1 MNILFVRLSY
11 IGDVLHATPAAR
23 WIKEQYPDAKLHWI
37 VTPSMVDLL
46 QGNPYVDKIIPWER
60 DEYEAHSKKLHIPT
74 MWRMWWDLKA
84 KLEPYKF
91 DVAVD
96 VQGRLITGLVLLASG
111 APIRL
116 GLGGTKELNWLFTNY
131 KTKPSTEHVIKRY
144 VEVAQLLTKA
154 ITEHANLDTSLN
166 IDKYGIE
173 SSCSLNESN
182 ANTLYHMDFQV
193 PTNLHSWAE
202 NQWKSIDNDVSLH
215 RGVVETPLRIG
226 LVLGTSWATKEWPQE
241 KWYSLIKSLQYR
253 ANFVCLGGP
262 KEAAQYK
269 PLMDSLTDEGIDKIV
284 LNMLGKTTLQ
294 ELGALIESCDVVVT
308 ADTGA
313 LHIALAL
320 NKPVVALFGPT
331 DPKLWGPLTGNFKV
345 LVNDE
350 LDCLGCR
357 KRRCPKSDQYC
368 MSGIEAVRVKK
379 AIFELI
385 GDTHGKV

>member
-11 IGDVLHATPAAR
+11 IGDILHATPAAR

-37 VTPSMVDLL
+37 VTPSMVELL
-46 QGNPYVDKIIPWER
+46 DGNPYVDEIIPWER

-74 MWRMWWDLKA
+74 MWRMWWELKA

-131 KTKPSTEHVIKRY
+131 KSKPSTDHVIKRY
-144 VEVAQLLTKA
+144 VEVAQLLKEA
-154 ITEHANLDTSLN
+154 VARQADLDTPLKTVDNLLEPETLN
-166 IDKYGIE
+166 NV
-173 SSCSLNESN
+173 S
-182 ANTLYHMDFQV
+182 ANKMYHMDFYV
-193 PTNLHSWAE
+193 PSKLHTWAE
-202 NQWKSIDNDVSLH
+202 EQWKTIDNHTSLN
-215 RGVVETPLRIG
+215 RGEVEKPLRVG

-262 KEAAQYK
+262 KESTQYK
-269 PLMDSLTDEGIDKIV
+269 PLMDSLAAEGIDQIM

-294 ELGALIESCDVVVT
+294 EVGALIESCDVVVT
-308 ADTGA
+308 ADTGS

-331 DPKLWGPLTGNFKV
+331 DPKLWGPLTGTFKV
-345 LVNDE
+345 LINDE

-357 KRRCPKSDQYC
+357 KRRCPKPDQYC
-368 MSGIEAVRVKK
+368 MSGIEPVRVKK

-385 GDTHGKV
+385 GDRNGKV

>member
-11 IGDVLHATPAAR
+11 IGDILHATPAAR
-23 WIKEQYPDAKLHWI
+23 WIKEQHPDAKLHWI
-37 VTPSMVDLL
+37 VTPSMVELL
-46 QGNPYVDKIIPWER
+46 DGNPYVDEIIPWER

-74 MWRMWWDLKA
+74 MWRMWWELKA

-91 DVAVD
+91 DVAID

-111 APIRL
+111 ATIRL

-131 KTKPSTEHVIKRY
+131 KSKPSTDHVIKRY
-144 VEVAQLLTKA
+144 VEVAQLLKEA
-154 ITEHANLDTSLN
+154 VAKQADLDTPLKTADNVLEPETLN
-166 IDKYGIE
+166 NVSAKKM
-173 SSCSLNESN
+173 
-182 ANTLYHMDFQV
+182 YHMDFHV
-193 PTNLHSWAE
+193 PSTLHTWAE
-202 NQWKSIDNDVSLH
+202 EQWKTIDNHTSLN
-215 RGVVETPLRIG
+215 RGEVEKPLRVG

-262 KEAAQYK
+262 KESTQYK
-269 PLMDSLTDEGIDKIV
+269 PLMDSLTAEGIDQIM

-294 ELGALIESCDVVVT
+294 EVGALIESCDVVVT
-308 ADTGA
+308 ADTGS

-331 DPKLWGPLTGNFKV
+331 DPKLWGPLTGTFKV

-357 KRRCPKSDQYC
+357 KRRCPKPDQYC
-368 MSGIEAVRVKK
+368 MSGIEPVRVKK

-385 GDTHGKV
+385 GDRNGKV

>member
-11 IGDVLHATPAAR
+11 IGDILHATPAAR

-37 VTPSMVDLL
+37 VTPSMVELL
-46 QGNPYVDKIIPWER
+46 DGNSYVDEIIPWER

-74 MWRMWWDLKA
+74 MWRMWWELKA

-91 DVAVD
+91 DVAID

-111 APIRL
+111 ATIRL

-131 KTKPSTEHVIKRY
+131 KSKPSTDHVIKRY
-144 VEVAQLLTKA
+144 VEVAQLLKEA
-154 ITEHANLDTSLN
+154 VAKQADLDTPLKTADNVLEPETLN
-166 IDKYGIE
+166 NVSAKKM
-173 SSCSLNESN
+173 
-182 ANTLYHMDFQV
+182 YHMDFHV
-193 PTNLHSWAE
+193 PSKLHTWAE
-202 NQWKSIDNDVSLH
+202 EQWETIDNHTSLN
-215 RGVVETPLRIG
+215 RGEVEKPLRVG

-262 KEAAQYK
+262 KESTQYK
-269 PLMDSLTDEGIDKIV
+269 PLMDSLAAEGIDQIM

-294 ELGALIESCDVVVT
+294 EVGALIESCDVVVT
-308 ADTGA
+308 ADTGS

-331 DPKLWGPLTGNFKV
+331 DPKLWGPLTGTFKV

-357 KRRCPKSDQYC
+357 KRRCPKPDQYC
-368 MSGIEAVRVKK
+368 MSGIEPVRVKK

-385 GDTHGKV
+385 GDRNGKV

>member
-11 IGDVLHATPAAR
+11 IGDILHATPAAR

-37 VTPSMVDLL
+37 VTPSMVELL
-46 QGNPYVDKIIPWER
+46 DGNPYVDEIIPWER

-74 MWRMWWDLKA
+74 MWRMWWELKA

-131 KTKPSTEHVIKRY
+131 KSKPSTDHVIKRY
-144 VEVAQLLTKA
+144 VEVAQLLKEA
-154 ITEHANLDTSLN
+154 VAKQADLDTPLKTVDNLLEPETLN
-166 IDKYGIE
+166 NVSAKKM
-173 SSCSLNESN
+173 
-182 ANTLYHMDFQV
+182 YHMDFYV
-193 PTNLHSWAE
+193 PSKLHTWAE
-202 NQWKSIDNDVSLH
+202 EQWKTVDNHTSLN
-215 RGVVETPLRIG
+215 RGEVEKPLRVG

-262 KEAAQYK
+262 KESTQYK
-269 PLMDSLTDEGIDKIV
+269 PLMDSLTAEGIDQIM

-294 ELGALIESCDVVVT
+294 EVGALIESCDVVVT
-308 ADTGA
+308 ADTGS

-331 DPKLWGPLTGNFKV
+331 DPKLWGPLTGTFKV

-357 KRRCPKSDQYC
+357 KRRCPKPDQYC
-368 MSGIEAVRVKK
+368 MSGIEPVRVKK

-385 GDTHGKV
+385 GDRNGKV

>member
-11 IGDVLHATPAAR
+11 IGDILHATPAAR

-37 VTPSMVDLL
+37 VTPSMVELL
-46 QGNPYVDKIIPWER
+46 EGNPYVDEIIPWER

-74 MWRMWWDLKA
+74 MWRMWWELKG

-131 KTKPSTEHVIKRY
+131 KTKPSTDHVIKRY
-144 VEVAQLLTKA
+144 VEVAQLLKEAVTKQ
-154 ITEHANLDTSLN
+154 TNLEIPLKPVDNGLDPDTLHTISA
-166 IDKYGIE
+166 KKM
-173 SSCSLNESN
+173 
-182 ANTLYHMDFQV
+182 YHMDFYV
-193 PTNLHSWAE
+193 PSKLHTWAE
-202 NQWKSIDNDVSLH
+202 EQWKTIDNHSSLN
-215 RGVVETPLRIG
+215 RGEVEKPLRVG

-262 KEAAQYK
+262 KEATQYK
-269 PLMDSLTDEGIDKIV
+269 PLMDSLAAEGIDQV
-284 LNMLGKTTLQ
+284 MLNMLGKTTLQ
-294 ELGALIESCDVVVT
+294 EVGALIESCNVVVT

-331 DPKLWGPLTGNFKV
+331 DPKLWGPLTGTFKV

-357 KRRCPKSDQYC
+357 KRRCPKPDQYC
-368 MSGIEAVRVKK
+368 MSGIEPVRVKK

-385 GDTHGKV
+385 GDRNGKV

>member
-11 IGDVLHATPAAR
+11 IGDILHATPAAR
-23 WIKEQYPDAKLHWI
+23 WLKEQYPDAKLHWI
-37 VTPSMVDLL
+37 VTPSMVELL
-46 QGNPYVDKIIPWER
+46 DGNPYVDKIIPWER

-74 MWRMWWDLKA
+74 MWRMWWELKA

-131 KTKPSTEHVIKRY
+131 KTKPSTDHVIKRY
-144 VEVAQLLTKA
+144 VEVAQLLKEAVTKQ
-154 ITEHANLDTSLN
+154 ANIETPLKTVDNGLDP
-166 IDKYGIE
+166 E
-173 SSCSLNESN
+173 
-182 ANTLYHMDFQV
+182 TLHTVSAKKMYHMDYYV
-193 PTNLHSWAE
+193 PSKLHTWAE
-202 NQWKSIDNDVSLH
+202 EQWKTIDNHSSLN
-215 RGVVETPLRIG
+215 RGEVEKPLRVG

-262 KEAAQYK
+262 KEATQYK
-269 PLMDSLTDEGIDKIV
+269 PLMDSLAAEGIDQII

-294 ELGALIESCDVVVT
+294 EVGALIESCDVVVT

-331 DPKLWGPLTGNFKV
+331 DPKLWGPLTGIFKV

-357 KRRCPKSDQYC
+357 KRRCPKPDQYC
-368 MSGIEAVRVKK
+368 MSGIEPVRVKK

-385 GDTHGKV
+385 GDRYGKV

>member
-11 IGDVLHATPAAR
+11 IGDILHATPAAR

-37 VTPSMVDLL
+37 VTPSMVELL
-46 QGNPYVDKIIPWER
+46 EGNPYVDEIIPWER

-74 MWRMWWDLKA
+74 MWRMWWELKA

-131 KTKPSTEHVIKRY
+131 KTKPSTDHVIKRY
-144 VEVAQLLTKA
+144 VEVAQLLKEAVTKQ
-154 ITEHANLDTSLN
+154 ANLETPLKPVDNDL
-166 IDKYGIE
+166 DHE
-173 SSCSLNESN
+173 
-182 ANTLYHMDFQV
+182 TLHTVSAKKMYHMDFYV
-193 PTNLHSWAE
+193 PSKLHTWAE
-202 NQWKSIDNDVSLH
+202 EQWKTIDNHSSLN
-215 RGVVETPLRIG
+215 RGEVEKPLRVG

-262 KEAAQYK
+262 KEATQYK
-269 PLMDSLTDEGIDKIV
+269 PLMDSLAAEGIDQIM

-294 ELGALIESCDVVVT
+294 EVGALIESCDVVVT
-308 ADTGA
+308 ADTGS

-320 NKPVVALFGPT
+320 DKPVVALFGPT
-331 DPKLWGPLTGNFKV
+331 DPKLWGPLTGTFKV

-357 KRRCPKSDQYC
+357 KRRCPKPDQYC
-368 MSGIEAVRVKK
+368 MSGIEPVRVKK

-385 GDTHGKV
+385 GDRNGKV

>member
-11 IGDVLHATPAAR
+11 IGDILHATPAAR

-37 VTPSMVDLL
+37 VTPSMVELL
-46 QGNPYVDKIIPWER
+46 DGNPYVDEIIPWER

-74 MWRMWWDLKA
+74 MWRMWWELKA

-131 KTKPSTEHVIKRY
+131 KSKPSTDHVIKRY
-144 VEVAQLLTKA
+144 VEVAQLLKEA
-154 ITEHANLDTSLN
+154 VAKQADLDTPLKTVDNLLEPETLN
-166 IDKYGIE
+166 NV
-173 SSCSLNESN
+173 S
-182 ANTLYHMDFQV
+182 ANKMYHMDFYV
-193 PTNLHSWAE
+193 PSKLHTWAE
-202 NQWKSIDNDVSLH
+202 EQWKTVDNHTSLN
-215 RGVVETPLRIG
+215 RGEVEKPLRVG

-262 KEAAQYK
+262 KESTQYK
-269 PLMDSLTDEGIDKIV
+269 PLMDSLTAEGIDQIM

-294 ELGALIESCDVVVT
+294 EVGALIESCDVVVT
-308 ADTGA
+308 ADTGS

-320 NKPVVALFGPT
+320 DKPVVALFGPT
-331 DPKLWGPLTGNFKV
+331 DPKLWGPLTGTFKV

-357 KRRCPKSDQYC
+357 KRRCPKPDQYC
-368 MSGIEAVRVKK
+368 MSGIEPVRVKK

-385 GDTHGKV
+385 GDRNGKV

>member
-11 IGDVLHATPAAR
+11 IGDILHATPAAR
-23 WIKEQYPDAKLHWI
+23 WIKEQHPDAKLHWI
-37 VTPSMVDLL
+37 VTPSMVELL
-46 QGNPYVDKIIPWER
+46 DGNPYVDEIIPWER

-74 MWRMWWDLKA
+74 MWRMWWELKA

-131 KTKPSTEHVIKRY
+131 KTKPSTDHVIKRY
-144 VEVAQLLTKA
+144 VEVAQLLKEA
-154 ITEHANLDTSLN
+154 VARQADLDTPLKTVDNLLEPETLN
-166 IDKYGIE
+166 NV
-173 SSCSLNESN
+173 S
-182 ANTLYHMDFQV
+182 ANKMYHMDFYV
-193 PTNLHSWAE
+193 PSKLHTWAE
-202 NQWKSIDNDVSLH
+202 EQWKTIDNHTSLN
-215 RGVVETPLRIG
+215 RGEVEKPLRVG

-262 KEAAQYK
+262 KEAIQYK
-269 PLMDSLTDEGIDKIV
+269 PLMDSLAAEGIDQIM

-294 ELGALIESCDVVVT
+294 EVGALIESCDVVVT
-308 ADTGA
+308 ADTGS

-331 DPKLWGPLTGNFKV
+331 DPKLWGPLTGTFKV
-345 LVNDE
+345 LINDE

-357 KRRCPKSDQYC
+357 KRRCPKPDQYC
-368 MSGIEAVRVKK
+368 MSGIEPVRVKK

-385 GDTHGKV
+385 GDRNGKV

>member
-11 IGDVLHATPAAR
+11 IGDILHATPAAR
-23 WIKEQYPDAKLHWI
+23 WIKKQYPNAKLHWI
-37 VTPSMVDLL
+37 VTPSMVELL
-46 QGNPYVDKIIPWER
+46 QDNPYVDEIIPWER

-74 MWRMWWDLKA
+74 MWRMWWELKA

-131 KTKPSTEHVIKRY
+131 KTKPSTDHVIKRY
-144 VEVAQLLTKA
+144 VEVAQLLKEAVTKQ
-154 ITEHANLDTSLN
+154 ANLETPLKPVDNGLDT
-166 IDKYGIE
+166 E
-173 SSCSLNESN
+173 
-182 ANTLYHMDFQV
+182 TLHTVSAKKMYHMDFYV
-193 PTNLHSWAE
+193 PSKLHTWAE
-202 NQWKSIDNDVSLH
+202 EQWKTIDNHSSLN
-215 RGVVETPLRIG
+215 RGEVEKPLRVG

-262 KEAAQYK
+262 KEATQYK
-269 PLMDSLTDEGIDKIV
+269 PLMDSLAAEGIDHIM

-294 ELGALIESCDVVVT
+294 EVGALIESCDVVVT
-308 ADTGA
+308 ADTGS

-320 NKPVVALFGPT
+320 DKPVVALFGPT
-331 DPKLWGPLTGNFKV
+331 DPKLWGPLTGTFKV

-357 KRRCPKSDQYC
+357 KRRCPKPDQYC
-368 MSGIEAVRVKK
+368 MSGIEPVRVKK

-385 GDTHGKV
+385 GDRNGKV

>member
-11 IGDVLHATPAAR
+11 IGDILHATPAAR
-23 WIKEQYPDAKLHWI
+23 WIKEEYPDAKLHWI
-37 VTPSMVDLL
+37 VTPSMVELL
-46 QGNPYVDKIIPWER
+46 EGNPYVDEIIPWER

-74 MWRMWWDLKA
+74 MWRMWWELKA
-84 KLEPYKF
+84 KLESYKF

-131 KTKPSTEHVIKRY
+131 KAKPSTDHVIKRY
-144 VEVAQLLTKA
+144 VEVAQLLKEA
-154 ITEHANLDTSLN
+154 ITKHADLDTPLNVVDSSLEP
-166 IDKYGIE
+166 KP
-173 SSCSLNESN
+173 LNSVS
-182 ANTLYHMDFQV
+182 AKKMYHMDFYV
-193 PTNLHSWAE
+193 PSTLHAWAE
-202 NQWKSIDNDVSLH
+202 EQWKTIDNHMSLN
-215 RGVVETPLRIG
+215 RGEVEQPLRVG
-226 LVLGTSWATKEWPQE
+226 LVLGTSWATKDWPQE

-262 KEAAQYK
+262 KEATQYK
-269 PLMDSLTDEGIDKIV
+269 PLMDSLAAEGIDQIM

-294 ELGALIESCDVVVT
+294 DVGALIESCDVVVT

-331 DPKLWGPLTGNFKV
+331 DPKLWGPLTGTFKV

-357 KRRCPKSDQYC
+357 KRRCPKPNQYC
-368 MSGIEAVRVKK
+368 MSGIEPVRVKK

-385 GDTHGKV
+385 GDRNGKV

>member
-11 IGDVLHATPAAR
+11 IGDILHATPAAR

-37 VTPSMVDLL
+37 VTPSMVELL
-46 QGNPYVDKIIPWER
+46 DGNPYVDEIIPWER

-74 MWRMWWDLKA
+74 MWRMWWELKA

-91 DVAVD
+91 DVAID

-111 APIRL
+111 ATIRL

-131 KTKPSTEHVIKRY
+131 KSKPSTDHVIKRY
-144 VEVAQLLTKA
+144 VEVAQLLKEA
-154 ITEHANLDTSLN
+154 VAKQADLDTPLKTADNLLEPETLN
-166 IDKYGIE
+166 NVSAKKM
-173 SSCSLNESN
+173 
-182 ANTLYHMDFQV
+182 YHMDFHV
-193 PTNLHSWAE
+193 PSKLHIWAE
-202 NQWKSIDNDVSLH
+202 EQWETIDNHTSLN
-215 RGVVETPLRIG
+215 RGEVEKPLRVG

-262 KEAAQYK
+262 KEATQYK
-269 PLMDSLTDEGIDKIV
+269 PLMDSLAAEGIDQIM

-294 ELGALIESCDVVVT
+294 EVGALIESCDVVVT
-308 ADTGA
+308 ADTGS

-320 NKPVVALFGPT
+320 DKPVVALFGPT
-331 DPKLWGPLTGNFKV
+331 DPKLWGPLTGTFKV

-357 KRRCPKSDQYC
+357 KRRCPKPAQYC
-368 MSGIEAVRVKK
+368 MSGIEPVRVKK

-385 GDTHGKV
+385 GDRNGKV

>member
-11 IGDVLHATPAAR
+11 IGDILHATPAAR

-37 VTPSMVDLL
+37 VTPSMVELL
-46 QGNPYVDKIIPWER
+46 EGNPYVDEIIPWER

-74 MWRMWWDLKA
+74 MWRMWWELKG

-131 KTKPSTEHVIKRY
+131 KTKPSTDHVIKRY
-144 VEVAQLLTKA
+144 VEVAQLLKEAVTKQ
-154 ITEHANLDTSLN
+154 ANLETPLKPVDNGLDT
-166 IDKYGIE
+166 D
-173 SSCSLNESN
+173 
-182 ANTLYHMDFQV
+182 TLHTISAKKMYHMDYYV
-193 PTNLHSWAE
+193 PSKLHTWAE
-202 NQWKSIDNDVSLH
+202 EQWKTIDNHSSLN
-215 RGVVETPLRIG
+215 RGEVEKPLRVG

-262 KEAAQYK
+262 KEATQYK
-269 PLMDSLTDEGIDKIV
+269 PLMDSLAAEGIDQV
-284 LNMLGKTTLQ
+284 MLNMLGKTTLQ
-294 ELGALIESCDVVVT
+294 EVGALIESCDVVVT

-331 DPKLWGPLTGNFKV
+331 DPKLWGPLTGIFKV

-357 KRRCPKSDQYC
+357 KRRCPKPDQYC
-368 MSGIEAVRVKK
+368 MSGIEPVRVKK

-385 GDTHGKV
+385 GDRNGKV

>member
-11 IGDVLHATPAAR
+11 IGDILHATPAAR

-37 VTPSMVDLL
+37 VTPSMVELL
-46 QGNPYVDKIIPWER
+46 EGNPYVDEIIPWER

-74 MWRMWWDLKA
+74 MWRMWWELKG

-131 KTKPSTEHVIKRY
+131 KTKPSTDHVIKRY
-144 VEVAQLLTKA
+144 VEVAQLLKEAVTKQ
-154 ITEHANLDTSLN
+154 ANIETPLKPVDNGLDP
-166 IDKYGIE
+166 D
-173 SSCSLNESN
+173 
-182 ANTLYHMDFQV
+182 TLHTVSAKKMYHMDYYV
-193 PTNLHSWAE
+193 PSKLHTWAE
-202 NQWKSIDNDVSLH
+202 EQWKTIDNHSSLN
-215 RGVVETPLRIG
+215 RGEVEKPLRVG
-226 LVLGTSWATKEWPQE
+226 LVLGTSWATKEWSQE

-262 KEAAQYK
+262 KEATQYK
-269 PLMDSLTDEGIDKIV
+269 PLMDSLAAEGIDQV
-284 LNMLGKTTLQ
+284 MLNMLGKTTLQ
-294 ELGALIESCDVVVT
+294 EVGALIESCDVVVT
-308 ADTGA
+308 ADTGS

-331 DPKLWGPLTGNFKV
+331 DPKLWGPLTGTFKV

-357 KRRCPKSDQYC
+357 KRRCPKPDQYC
-368 MSGIEAVRVKK
+368 MSGIEPVRVKK

-385 GDTHGKV
+385 GDRNGKV

>member
-11 IGDVLHATPAAR
+11 IGDILHATPAAR

-37 VTPSMVDLL
+37 VTPSMVELL
-46 QGNPYVDKIIPWER
+46 DGNPYVDEIIPWER

-74 MWRMWWDLKA
+74 MWRMWWELKA

-131 KTKPSTEHVIKRY
+131 KSKPSTDHVIKRY
-144 VEVAQLLTKA
+144 VEVAQLLKEA
-154 ITEHANLDTSLN
+154 VAKQADLDTPLKTADNLLEPETLN
-166 IDKYGIE
+166 NVSAKKM
-173 SSCSLNESN
+173 
-182 ANTLYHMDFQV
+182 YHMDFHV
-193 PTNLHSWAE
+193 PSKLHTWVE
-202 NQWKSIDNDVSLH
+202 EQWETIDNHTSLN
-215 RGVVETPLRIG
+215 RGEVEKPLRVG
-226 LVLGTSWATKEWPQE
+226 LVLGTSWVTKEWPQE

-262 KEAAQYK
+262 KESTQYK
-269 PLMDSLTDEGIDKIV
+269 PLMDSLAAEGIDQIM

-294 ELGALIESCDVVVT
+294 EVGALIESCDVVVT
-308 ADTGA
+308 ADTGS

-331 DPKLWGPLTGNFKV
+331 DPKLWGPLTGTFKV

-357 KRRCPKSDQYC
+357 KRRCPKPDQYC
-368 MSGIEAVRVKK
+368 MSGIEPVRVKK

-385 GDTHGKV
+385 GDRNGKV

>member
-11 IGDVLHATPAAR
+11 IGDILHATPAAR
-23 WIKEQYPDAKLHWI
+23 WIKEQHPDAKLHWI
-37 VTPSMVDLL
+37 VTPSMVELL
-46 QGNPYVDKIIPWER
+46 DGNPYVDEIIPWER

-74 MWRMWWDLKA
+74 MWRMWWELKA

-111 APIRL
+111 APICL

-131 KTKPSTEHVIKRY
+131 KSKPSTDHVIKRY
-144 VEVAQLLTKA
+144 VEVAQLLKEA
-154 ITEHANLDTSLN
+154 VAKQADLDTPLKTVDNLLEPETLN
-166 IDKYGIE
+166 NV
-173 SSCSLNESN
+173 S
-182 ANTLYHMDFQV
+182 ANKMYHMDFYV
-193 PTNLHSWAE
+193 PSKLHTWAE
-202 NQWKSIDNDVSLH
+202 EQWKTIDNHTSLN
-215 RGVVETPLRIG
+215 RGEVEKPLRVG

-262 KEAAQYK
+262 KEATQYK
-269 PLMDSLTDEGIDKIV
+269 PLMDSLAAEGIDQIM

-294 ELGALIESCDVVVT
+294 EVGALIESCDVVVT
-308 ADTGA
+308 ADTGS

-331 DPKLWGPLTGNFKV
+331 DPKLWGPLTGTFKV

-368 MSGIEAVRVKK
+368 MSGIEPVRVKK

-385 GDTHGKV
+385 GDRNGKV

>member
-11 IGDVLHATPAAR
+11 IGDILHATPAAR
-23 WIKEQYPDAKLHWI
+23 WIKEHYPDAKLHWI
-37 VTPSMVDLL
+37 VTPSMVELL
-46 QGNPYVDKIIPWER
+46 EGNPYVDEIIPWER

-74 MWRMWWDLKA
+74 MWRMWWELKA

-131 KTKPSTEHVIKRY
+131 KTKPSTDHVIKRY
-144 VEVAQLLTKA
+144 VEVAQLLKEAVTKQ
-154 ITEHANLDTSLN
+154 ANLETPLKPVDNGLDT
-166 IDKYGIE
+166 E
-173 SSCSLNESN
+173 
-182 ANTLYHMDFQV
+182 TLHTVSAKQMYHMDFYV
-193 PTNLHSWAE
+193 PSKLHTWAE
-202 NQWKSIDNDVSLH
+202 EQWKTIDNHSSLN
-215 RGVVETPLRIG
+215 RGEVEKPLRVG

-262 KEAAQYK
+262 KEATQYK
-269 PLMDSLTDEGIDKIV
+269 PLMDSLAAEGIDHIM

-294 ELGALIESCDVVVT
+294 EVGALIESCDVVVT
-308 ADTGA
+308 ADTGS

-320 NKPVVALFGPT
+320 DKPVVALFGPT
-331 DPKLWGPLTGNFKV
+331 DPKLWGPLTGTFKV

-357 KRRCPKSDQYC
+357 KRRCPNPDQYC
-368 MSGIEAVRVKK
+368 MSGIEPVRVKK

-385 GDTHGKV
+385 GDRNGKV

>member
-11 IGDVLHATPAAR
+11 IGDILHATPAAR
-23 WIKEQYPDAKLHWI
+23 WIKEEYPDAKLHWI
-37 VTPSMVDLL
+37 VTPSMVELL
-46 QGNPYVDKIIPWER
+46 EGNPYVDEIIPWER

-74 MWRMWWDLKA
+74 MWRMWWELKA

-131 KTKPSTEHVIKRY
+131 KAKPNTDHVIKRY
-144 VEVAQLLTKA
+144 VEVAQLLKEA
-154 ITEHANLDTSLN
+154 ITKHADLDTPLKVVDSSLEP
-166 IDKYGIE
+166 KP
-173 SSCSLNESN
+173 LNSVS
-182 ANTLYHMDFQV
+182 ARKMYHMDFYV
-193 PTNLHSWAE
+193 PSTLRAWAE
-202 NQWKSIDNDVSLH
+202 EQWKTIDNHMSLN
-215 RGVVETPLRIG
+215 RGEVEKPLRVG

-262 KEAAQYK
+262 KEATQYK
-269 PLMDSLTDEGIDKIV
+269 PLMDSLAAEGIDQIM

-294 ELGALIESCDVVVT
+294 EVGALIESCDVVVT
-308 ADTGA
+308 ADTGS

-331 DPKLWGPLTGNFKV
+331 DPKLWGPLTGTFKV

-357 KRRCPKSDQYC
+357 KRRCPKANQYC
-368 MSGIEAVRVKK
+368 MSGIEPVRVKK

-385 GDTHGKV
+385 GDRNGKV

>member
-11 IGDVLHATPAAR
+11 IGDILHATPAAR

-37 VTPSMVDLL
+37 VTPSMVELL
-46 QGNPYVDKIIPWER
+46 DSNPYVDGIIPWER

-74 MWRMWWDLKA
+74 MWRMWWELKA

-131 KTKPSTEHVIKRY
+131 KSKPSTDHVIKRY
-144 VEVAQLLTKA
+144 VEVAQLLKEA
-154 ITEHANLDTSLN
+154 VAKQADLDTPLKTVDNLLEPETLN
-166 IDKYGIE
+166 NV
-173 SSCSLNESN
+173 S
-182 ANTLYHMDFQV
+182 ANKMYHMDFYV
-193 PTNLHSWAE
+193 PSKLHTWAE
-202 NQWKSIDNDVSLH
+202 EQWETIDNHTSLN
-215 RGVVETPLRIG
+215 RGEVEKPLRVG

-262 KEAAQYK
+262 KESTQYK
-269 PLMDSLTDEGIDKIV
+269 PLMDSLTAEGIDQIM

-294 ELGALIESCDVVVT
+294 EVGALIESCDVVVT
-308 ADTGA
+308 ADTGS

-331 DPKLWGPLTGNFKV
+331 DPKLWGPLTGTFKV

-357 KRRCPKSDQYC
+357 KRRCPKPDQYC
-368 MSGIEAVRVKK
+368 MSGIEPVRVKK

-385 GDTHGKV
+385 GDRNGKV

>member
-11 IGDVLHATPAAR
+11 IGDILHATPAAR

-37 VTPSMVDLL
+37 VTPSMVELL
-46 QGNPYVDKIIPWER
+46 DGNPYVDEIIPWER

-74 MWRMWWDLKA
+74 MWRMWWELKA

-131 KTKPSTEHVIKRY
+131 KSKASTDHVIKRY
-144 VEVAQLLTKA
+144 VEVAQLLKEA
-154 ITEHANLDTSLN
+154 VAKQADLDTPLKTADNLLEPETLN
-166 IDKYGIE
+166 NVSAKKM
-173 SSCSLNESN
+173 
-182 ANTLYHMDFQV
+182 YHMDFHV
-193 PTNLHSWAE
+193 PSKLHTWVE
-202 NQWKSIDNDVSLH
+202 EQWETIDNHTSLN
-215 RGVVETPLRIG
+215 RGEVEKPLRVG

-262 KEAAQYK
+262 KESTQYK
-269 PLMDSLTDEGIDKIV
+269 PLMDSLTAEGIDQIM

-294 ELGALIESCDVVVT
+294 EVGALIESCDVVVT
-308 ADTGA
+308 ADTGS

-331 DPKLWGPLTGNFKV
+331 DPKLWGPLTGTFKV

-357 KRRCPKSDQYC
+357 KRRCPKPDQYC
-368 MSGIEAVRVKK
+368 MSGIEPVRVKK

-385 GDTHGKV
+385 GDRNGKV

>member
-11 IGDVLHATPAAR
+11 IGDILHATPAAR
-23 WIKEQYPDAKLHWI
+23 WIKEHYPDAKLHWI
-37 VTPSMVDLL
+37 VTPSMVELL
-46 QGNPYVDKIIPWER
+46 EGNPYVDEIIPWER

-74 MWRMWWDLKA
+74 MWRMWWELKA

-131 KTKPSTEHVIKRY
+131 KTKPSTDHVIKRY
-144 VEVAQLLTKA
+144 VEVAQLLKEAVTKQ
-154 ITEHANLDTSLN
+154 ANLETPLKPVDNGLDT
-166 IDKYGIE
+166 E
-173 SSCSLNESN
+173 
-182 ANTLYHMDFQV
+182 TLHTVSAKKMYHMDFYV
-193 PTNLHSWAE
+193 PSKLHTWAE
-202 NQWKSIDNDVSLH
+202 EQWKTIDNHSSLN
-215 RGVVETPLRIG
+215 RGEVEKPLRVG

-262 KEAAQYK
+262 KEATQYK
-269 PLMDSLTDEGIDKIV
+269 PLMDSLAAEGIDQIM

-294 ELGALIESCDVVVT
+294 EVGALIESCDVVVT
-308 ADTGA
+308 ADTGS

-320 NKPVVALFGPT
+320 DKPVVALFGPT
-331 DPKLWGPLTGNFKV
+331 DPKLWGPLTGTFKV

-357 KRRCPKSDQYC
+357 KRRCPKPDQYC
-368 MSGIEAVRVKK
+368 MSGIEPVRVKK

-385 GDTHGKV
+385 GDRNGKV

>member
-11 IGDVLHATPAAR
+11 IGDILHATPAAR

-37 VTPSMVDLL
+37 VTPSMVELL
-46 QGNPYVDKIIPWER
+46 EGNPYVDEIIPWER

-74 MWRMWWDLKA
+74 MWRMWWELKG

-131 KTKPSTEHVIKRY
+131 KTKPSTDHVIKRY
-144 VEVAQLLTKA
+144 VEVAQLLKEA
-154 ITEHANLDTSLN
+154 VAKQASLDTPLGTVDNVLEPETLN
-166 IDKYGIE
+166 NVSAKKM
-173 SSCSLNESN
+173 
-182 ANTLYHMDFQV
+182 YHMDFYV
-193 PTNLHSWAE
+193 PSKLHTWAE
-202 NQWKSIDNDVSLH
+202 EQWKTIDNHSSLN
-215 RGVVETPLRIG
+215 RGEVEKPLRVG

-262 KEAAQYK
+262 KEATQYK
-269 PLMDSLTDEGIDKIV
+269 PLMDSLAAEGIDQIM

-294 ELGALIESCDVVVT
+294 EVGALIESCDVVVT

-331 DPKLWGPLTGNFKV
+331 DPKLWGPLTGTFKV

-357 KRRCPKSDQYC
+357 KRRCPKPDQYC
-368 MSGIEAVRVKK
+368 MSGIEPVRVKK

-385 GDTHGKV
+385 GDRNGKV

>member
-11 IGDVLHATPAAR
+11 IGDILHATPAAR

-37 VTPSMVDLL
+37 VTPSMVELL
-46 QGNPYVDKIIPWER
+46 DGNPYVDEIIPWER

-74 MWRMWWDLKA
+74 MWRMWWELKA

-131 KTKPSTEHVIKRY
+131 KTKPSTDHVIKRY
-144 VEVAQLLTKA
+144 VEVTQLLKEA
-154 ITEHANLDTSLN
+154 VARQADLDTPLKTVDNLLEPETLN
-166 IDKYGIE
+166 NV
-173 SSCSLNESN
+173 S
-182 ANTLYHMDFQV
+182 ANKMYHMDFYV
-193 PTNLHSWAE
+193 PSKLHTWAE
-202 NQWKSIDNDVSLH
+202 EQWKTIDNHTSLN
-215 RGVVETPLRIG
+215 RGEVEKPLRVG

-262 KEAAQYK
+262 KESTQYK
-269 PLMDSLTDEGIDKIV
+269 PLMDSLTAEGIDQIM

-294 ELGALIESCDVVVT
+294 EVGALIESCDVVVT
-308 ADTGA
+308 ADTGS

-331 DPKLWGPLTGNFKV
+331 DPKLWGPLTGTFKV

-357 KRRCPKSDQYC
+357 KRRCPKPDQYC
-368 MSGIEAVRVKK
+368 MSGIEPVRVKK

-385 GDTHGKV
+385 GDRNGKV

>member
-11 IGDVLHATPAAR
+11 IGDILHATPAAR
-23 WIKEQYPDAKLHWI
+23 WIKEQHPDAKLHWI
-37 VTPSMVDLL
+37 VTPSMVELL
-46 QGNPYVDKIIPWER
+46 DGNPYVDEIIPWER

-74 MWRMWWDLKA
+74 MWRMWWELKA

-131 KTKPSTEHVIKRY
+131 KTKPDHVIKRY
-144 VEVAQLLTKA
+144 LEVAQLLKEA
-154 ITEHANLDTSLN
+154 VARQADLDTPLKTVDNLLEPETLN
-166 IDKYGIE
+166 NV
-173 SSCSLNESN
+173 S
-182 ANTLYHMDFQV
+182 ANKMYHMDFYV
-193 PTNLHSWAE
+193 PSKLHTWAE
-202 NQWKSIDNDVSLH
+202 EQWKTIDNHTSLN
-215 RGVVETPLRIG
+215 RGEVEKPLRVG

-262 KEAAQYK
+262 KEATQYK
-269 PLMDSLTDEGIDKIV
+269 PLMDSLAAEGIDQIM

-294 ELGALIESCDVVVT
+294 EVGALIESCDVVVT
-308 ADTGA
+308 ADTGS

-331 DPKLWGPLTGNFKV
+331 DPKLWGPLTGTFKV

-368 MSGIEAVRVKK
+368 MSGIEPVRVKK

-385 GDTHGKV
+385 GDRNGKV

>member
-11 IGDVLHATPAAR
+11 IGDILHATPAAR

-37 VTPSMVDLL
+37 VTPSMVELL
-46 QGNPYVDKIIPWER
+46 EGNPYVDEIIPWER

-74 MWRMWWDLKA
+74 MWRMWWELKA

-131 KTKPSTEHVIKRY
+131 KTKPSTDHVIKRY
-144 VEVAQLLTKA
+144 VEVAQLLKEAVTKQ
-154 ITEHANLDTSLN
+154 ANLETPLKPVDNGLDT
-166 IDKYGIE
+166 E
-173 SSCSLNESN
+173 
-182 ANTLYHMDFQV
+182 TLHTVSAKKMYHMDFYV
-193 PTNLHSWAE
+193 PSKLHTWAE
-202 NQWKSIDNDVSLH
+202 EQWKTIDNHSSLN
-215 RGVVETPLRIG
+215 RGEVEKPLRVG

-253 ANFVCLGGP
+253 ANFVYLGGP
-262 KEAAQYK
+262 KEATQYK
-269 PLMDSLTDEGIDKIV
+269 PLLDSLAAEGIDQIM

-294 ELGALIESCDVVVT
+294 EVGALIESCDVVVT

-331 DPKLWGPLTGNFKV
+331 DPKLWGPLTGTFKV

-357 KRRCPKSDQYC
+357 KRRCPKPDQYC
-368 MSGIEAVRVKK
+368 MSGIEPVRVKK

-385 GDTHGKV
+385 GDRNGKV

>member
-11 IGDVLHATPAAR
+11 IGDILHATPAAR

-37 VTPSMVDLL
+37 VTPSMVELL
-46 QGNPYVDKIIPWER
+46 EGNPYVDEIIPWER

-74 MWRMWWDLKA
+74 MWRMWWELKG

-131 KTKPSTEHVIKRY
+131 KTKPSTDHVIKRY
-144 VEVAQLLTKA
+144 VEVAQLLKEAVTKQ
-154 ITEHANLDTSLN
+154 ANLETPLKPVDNGLDPDTLHTISA
-166 IDKYGIE
+166 KKM
-173 SSCSLNESN
+173 
-182 ANTLYHMDFQV
+182 YHMDFYV
-193 PTNLHSWAE
+193 PSKLHTWAE
-202 NQWKSIDNDVSLH
+202 EQWKTIDNHTSLN
-215 RGVVETPLRIG
+215 RGEVEKPLRVG

-262 KEAAQYK
+262 KEATQYK
-269 PLMDSLTDEGIDKIV
+269 PLMDSLAAEGIDQIM
-284 LNMLGKTTLQ
+284 LNMLGQTTLQ
-294 ELGALIESCDVVVT
+294 EVGALIESCDVVVT
-308 ADTGA
+308 ADTGS

-331 DPKLWGPLTGNFKV
+331 DPKLWGPLTGTFKV

-357 KRRCPKSDQYC
+357 KRRCPKPDQYC
-368 MSGIEAVRVKK
+368 MSGIEPVRVKK

-385 GDTHGKV
+385 GDRNGKV

>member
-11 IGDVLHATPAAR
+11 IGDILHATPAAR

-37 VTPSMVDLL
+37 VTPSMVELL
-46 QGNPYVDKIIPWER
+46 DGNPYVDEIIPWER

-74 MWRMWWDLKA
+74 MWRMWWELKA

-131 KTKPSTEHVIKRY
+131 KSKPSTDHVIKRY
-144 VEVAQLLTKA
+144 VEVAQLLKEA
-154 ITEHANLDTSLN
+154 VAKQADLDTPLKTADNVLEPETLN
-166 IDKYGIE
+166 NVSAKKM
-173 SSCSLNESN
+173 
-182 ANTLYHMDFQV
+182 YHMDFHV
-193 PTNLHSWAE
+193 PSKLHTWAE
-202 NQWKSIDNDVSLH
+202 EQWETIDNHNSLN
-215 RGVVETPLRIG
+215 RGEVEKPLRVG

-262 KEAAQYK
+262 KESTQYK
-269 PLMDSLTDEGIDKIV
+269 PLMDSLTAEGIDQIM

-294 ELGALIESCDVVVT
+294 EVGALIESCDVVVT
-308 ADTGA
+308 ADTGS

-331 DPKLWGPLTGNFKV
+331 DPKLWGPLTGTFKV

-357 KRRCPKSDQYC
+357 KRRCPKPDQYC
-368 MSGIEAVRVKK
+368 MSGIEPVRVKK

-385 GDTHGKV
+385 GDRNGKV

>member
-11 IGDVLHATPAAR
+11 IGDILHATPAAR

-37 VTPSMVDLL
+37 VTPSMVELL
-46 QGNPYVDKIIPWER
+46 EGNPYVDKIIPWER

-74 MWRMWWDLKA
+74 MWRMWWELKA

-131 KTKPSTEHVIKRY
+131 KTKPSTDHVIKRY
-144 VEVAQLLTKA
+144 VEVAQLLKEAVTKQ
-154 ITEHANLDTSLN
+154 ANLETPLKPVDNGLDPDTLHTISA
-166 IDKYGIE
+166 KKM
-173 SSCSLNESN
+173 
-182 ANTLYHMDFQV
+182 YHMDFYV
-193 PTNLHSWAE
+193 PSKLHTWAE
-202 NQWKSIDNDVSLH
+202 EQWKTIDNHSSLN
-215 RGVVETPLRIG
+215 RGEVEKPLRVG

-262 KEAAQYK
+262 KEATQYK
-269 PLMDSLTDEGIDKIV
+269 PLMDSLAAEGIDQIM
-284 LNMLGKTTLQ
+284 LNMLGQTTLQ
-294 ELGALIESCDVVVT
+294 EVGALIESCDVVVT
-308 ADTGA
+308 ADTGS

-331 DPKLWGPLTGNFKV
+331 DPKLWGPLTGTFKV

-357 KRRCPKSDQYC
+357 KRRCPKPDQYC
-368 MSGIEAVRVKK
+368 MSGIEPVRVKK

-385 GDTHGKV
+385 GDRNGKV

>member
-11 IGDVLHATPAAR
+11 IGDILHATPAAR

-37 VTPSMVDLL
+37 VTPSMVELL
-46 QGNPYVDKIIPWER
+46 EGNPYVDEIIPWER

-74 MWRMWWDLKA
+74 MWRMWWELKG

-131 KTKPSTEHVIKRY
+131 KTKPSTDHVIKRY
-144 VEVAQLLTKA
+144 VEVAQLLKEAVTKQ
-154 ITEHANLDTSLN
+154 ANLETPLKPVDNGLDT
-166 IDKYGIE
+166 E
-173 SSCSLNESN
+173 
-182 ANTLYHMDFQV
+182 TLHTVSAKKMYHMDFYV
-193 PTNLHSWAE
+193 PSKLHTWAE
-202 NQWKSIDNDVSLH
+202 EQWKTIDNHSSLN
-215 RGVVETPLRIG
+215 RGEVEKPLRVG

-262 KEAAQYK
+262 KEATQYK
-269 PLMDSLTDEGIDKIV
+269 PLMDSLAAEGIDHIM

-294 ELGALIESCDVVVT
+294 EVGALIESCDVVVT
-308 ADTGA
+308 ADTGS

-320 NKPVVALFGPT
+320 DKPVVALFGPT
-331 DPKLWGPLTGNFKV
+331 DPKLWGPLTGTFKV

-357 KRRCPKSDQYC
+357 KRRCPKPDQYC
-368 MSGIEAVRVKK
+368 MSGIESVRVKK

-385 GDTHGKV
+385 GDRNGKV

>member
-11 IGDVLHATPAAR
+11 IGDILHATPAAR

-37 VTPSMVDLL
+37 VTPSMVELL
-46 QGNPYVDKIIPWER
+46 EGNPYVDEIIPWER

-74 MWRMWWDLKA
+74 MWRMWWELKA

-131 KTKPSTEHVIKRY
+131 KTKPSTDHVIKRY
-144 VEVAQLLTKA
+144 VEVAQLLKEAVTKQ
-154 ITEHANLDTSLN
+154 TNLETPLKPVDNGLDT
-166 IDKYGIE
+166 E
-173 SSCSLNESN
+173 
-182 ANTLYHMDFQV
+182 TLHTVSAKKMYHMDFYV
-193 PTNLHSWAE
+193 PSKLHTWAE
-202 NQWKSIDNDVSLH
+202 EQWETIDNHSSLN
-215 RGVVETPLRIG
+215 RGEVEKPLRVG

-262 KEAAQYK
+262 KEATQYK
-269 PLMDSLTDEGIDKIV
+269 PLLDSLAAEGIDQIM
-284 LNMLGKTTLQ
+284 LNMLGQTTLQ
-294 ELGALIESCDVVVT
+294 EVGALIESCDVVVT
-308 ADTGA
+308 ADTGS

-331 DPKLWGPLTGNFKV
+331 DPKLWGPLTGTFKV

-368 MSGIEAVRVKK
+368 MSGIEPVRVKK

-385 GDTHGKV
+385 GDRNGKV

>member
-11 IGDVLHATPAAR
+11 IGDILHATPAAR

-37 VTPSMVDLL
+37 VTPSMVELL
-46 QGNPYVDKIIPWER
+46 DGNPYVDEIIPWER

-74 MWRMWWDLKA
+74 MWRMWWELKG

-131 KTKPSTEHVIKRY
+131 KTKPSTDHVIKRY
-144 VEVAQLLTKA
+144 VEVAQLLKEAVTKQ
-154 ITEHANLDTSLN
+154 ANLETPLKPVDNGLDT
-166 IDKYGIE
+166 E
-173 SSCSLNESN
+173 
-182 ANTLYHMDFQV
+182 TLHTVSAKKMYHMDYYV
-193 PTNLHSWAE
+193 PSKLHTWAE
-202 NQWKSIDNDVSLH
+202 EQWKTIDNHSSLN
-215 RGVVETPLRIG
+215 RGEVEKPLRVG

-262 KEAAQYK
+262 KEATQYK
-269 PLMDSLTDEGIDKIV
+269 PLMDSLAAEGIDQVI

-294 ELGALIESCDVVVT
+294 EVGALIESCDVVVT

-331 DPKLWGPLTGNFKV
+331 DPKLWGPLTGTFKV

-357 KRRCPKSDQYC
+357 KRRCPKPDQYC
-368 MSGIEAVRVKK
+368 MSGIEPVRVKK

-385 GDTHGKV
+385 GDRNGKV

>member
-11 IGDVLHATPAAR
+11 IGDILHATPAAR

-37 VTPSMVDLL
+37 VTPSMVELL
-46 QGNPYVDKIIPWER
+46 DGNPYVDEIIPWER

-74 MWRMWWDLKA
+74 MWRMWWELKA

-91 DVAVD
+91 DVAID

-111 APIRL
+111 ATIRL

-131 KTKPSTEHVIKRY
+131 KSKPSTDHVIKRY
-144 VEVAQLLTKA
+144 VEVAQLLKEA
-154 ITEHANLDTSLN
+154 VAKQADLDTPLKTADNVLEPETLN
-166 IDKYGIE
+166 NVSAKKM
-173 SSCSLNESN
+173 
-182 ANTLYHMDFQV
+182 YHMDFHV
-193 PTNLHSWAE
+193 PSKLHTWAE
-202 NQWKSIDNDVSLH
+202 DQWETIDNHTSLN
-215 RGVVETPLRIG
+215 RGEVEKPLRVG

-253 ANFVCLGGP
+253 ANFICLGGP
-262 KEAAQYK
+262 KESTQYK
-269 PLMDSLTDEGIDKIV
+269 PLIDSLASEGIDQIM

-294 ELGALIESCDVVVT
+294 EVGALIESCDVVVT
-308 ADTGA
+308 ADTGS

-331 DPKLWGPLTGNFKV
+331 DPKLWGPLTGTFKV

-357 KRRCPKSDQYC
+357 KRRCPKPDQYC
-368 MSGIEAVRVKK
+368 MSGIEPVRVKK

-385 GDTHGKV
+385 GDRNGKV

>member
-11 IGDVLHATPAAR
+11 IGDILHATPAAR

-37 VTPSMVDLL
+37 VTPSMVELL
-46 QGNPYVDKIIPWER
+46 EGNPYVDEIIPWER

-74 MWRMWWDLKA
+74 MWRMWWELKA

-131 KTKPSTEHVIKRY
+131 KTKPSTDHVIKRY
-144 VEVAQLLTKA
+144 VEVAQLLKEAVTKQ
-154 ITEHANLDTSLN
+154 ANLETPLKPVDNGLDT
-166 IDKYGIE
+166 E
-173 SSCSLNESN
+173 
-182 ANTLYHMDFQV
+182 TLHTVSAKKMYHMDFYV
-193 PTNLHSWAE
+193 SSKLHTWAE
-202 NQWKSIDNDVSLH
+202 EQWKTIDNHTSLN
-215 RGVVETPLRIG
+215 RGEVEKPLRVG

-262 KEAAQYK
+262 KEATQYK
-269 PLMDSLTDEGIDKIV
+269 PLMDSLAAEGIDHIM

-294 ELGALIESCDVVVT
+294 EVGALIESCDVVVT
-308 ADTGA
+308 ADTGS

-331 DPKLWGPLTGNFKV
+331 DPKLWGPLTGTFNV

-357 KRRCPKSDQYC
+357 KRRCPKPDQYC
-368 MSGIEAVRVKK
+368 MSGIEPVRVKK

-385 GDTHGKV
+385 GDRNGKV

>member
-11 IGDVLHATPAAR
+11 IGDILHATPAAR

-37 VTPSMVDLL
+37 VTPSMVELL
-46 QGNPYVDKIIPWER
+46 EGNPYVDEIIPWER

-74 MWRMWWDLKA
+74 MWRMWWELKA

-131 KTKPSTEHVIKRY
+131 KTKPSTDHVIKRY
-144 VEVAQLLTKA
+144 VEVAQLLKEAVTKQ
-154 ITEHANLDTSLN
+154 ANLETPLKPVDNGL
-166 IDKYGIE
+166 DPE
-173 SSCSLNESN
+173 
-182 ANTLYHMDFQV
+182 TLHTVSAKKMYHMDFYV
-193 PTNLHSWAE
+193 PSKLHTWAE
-202 NQWKSIDNDVSLH
+202 EQWKTIDNHSSLN
-215 RGVVETPLRIG
+215 RGEVEKPLRVG

-241 KWYSLIKSLQYR
+241 KWYSLIRSLQYR

-262 KEAAQYK
+262 KEAIQYK
-269 PLMDSLTDEGIDKIV
+269 PLMDSLAADGIDQIM

-294 ELGALIESCDVVVT
+294 EVGALIESCDVVVT
-308 ADTGA
+308 ADTGS

-320 NKPVVALFGPT
+320 DKPVVALFGPT
-331 DPKLWGPLTGNFKV
+331 DPKLWGPLTGTFKV

-357 KRRCPKSDQYC
+357 KRRCPKPDQYC
-368 MSGIEAVRVKK
+368 MSGIEPVRVKK

-385 GDTHGKV
+385 GDRNGKV